1 MANSTKCFKIIILL
15 IMITTIFI
23 EPIYTSSIIN
33 DLNKRQYPSSQE
45 SKVPETSQVQ
55 TETIKP
61 PDTSVSSQVP
71 DASPTPVTPV
81 TPVTSQTTDNPITTT
96 TPIDTSTPV
105 PNTTNP
111 LTSVSTTPVDSTI
124 PSSPKTTVSNS
135 NTATISNT
143 TITGNTTTLSTT
155 TVTQEPI
162 TTPTQTVIT
171 QNGKSETITKFTT
184 TLTTMTETI
193 PGYTTITSTTG
204 TNGEL
209 TTFATYIPPST
220 VVVVKKTIA
229 PANQESKNN
238 NSNSLKPT
246 LEYNIITK
254 MDKRSFE
261 LNARD
266 FRCSQEKEIESFS
279 SQFYPMVYPIYQP
292 PVNPSYPQNNHPINF
307 SLLSPTKPINSQ
319 PRDIPSINDL
329 LEKLDQKY
337 RDDLFTQ
344 FLDSFINES
353 IDVLDILT

>member
-246 LEYNIITK
+246 LEYNIIK
-254 MDKRSFE
+254 
-261 LNARD
+261 
-266 FRCSQEKEIESFS
+266 IESFS